1 MNKGKHFTRVCLD
14 CGKVMENVA
23 GNLRF
28 ALPAEESATTNI
40 AGITGRIMKNLPA
53 SCGTPS
59 GTQRPAIYWHPA
71 RLRCV
76 PGGWATRARTALRL
90 PSAMGS
96 AAAIE
101 LTSTHLR
108 GNVSTA
114 ARWTACRRYALYEK
128 SPPVRQHRRAA
139 RDDGFYRSHQPEDN
153 TFSEVLQDGKKLC

>member
-28 ALPAEESATTNI
+28 CASCRREHHNQYCRDYRARNENPA
-40 AGITGRIMKNLPA
+40 P

-128 SPPVRQHRRAA
+128 SPPVRQHRRAQ
-139 RDDGFYRSHQPEDN
+139 RVMEFESPITPMISQNRRFYNERNFD
-153 TFSEVLQDGKKLC
+153 

>member
-28 ALPAEESATTNI
+28 CASCRREHHNQYCRDYRARNENAAS
-40 AGITGRIMKNLPA
+40 A

-139 RDDGFYRSHQPEDN
+139 RDDEFERLHHPDDI
-153 TFSEVLQDGKKLC
+153 TKSEVFTRK

>member
-28 ALPAEESATTNI
+28 C
-40 AGITGRIMKNLPA
+40 A
-53 SCGTPS
+53 SCRRERHNQYCRDYRAHNEKPARVMWYTVWDAKTGDLLAS
-59 GTQRPAIYWHPA
+59 GTSEI
-71 RLRCV
+71 V

-139 RDDGFYRSHQPEDN
+139 RDDGFTTPHHPDDI
-153 TFSEVLQDGKKLC
+153 TKSEVLQ